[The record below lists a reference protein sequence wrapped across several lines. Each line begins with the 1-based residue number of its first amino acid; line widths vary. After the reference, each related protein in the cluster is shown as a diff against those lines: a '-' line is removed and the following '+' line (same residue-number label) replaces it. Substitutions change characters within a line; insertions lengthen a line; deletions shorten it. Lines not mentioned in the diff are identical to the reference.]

1 MSRIS
6 KFAARDTG
14 PSARIVGFFSHLR
27 FNNLKL
33 GVSEVETALTIL
45 DRINMSDPFEVRR
58 SLKPLCVGN
67 LDESRR
73 FEDLFDSYWMDSGRV
88 KQKVIPNGNVANEKE
103 MVSEAGDKAIDNSD
117 SSSSGAPSGPDEDTA
132 ILNDQREGELVAVEE
147 ASKMQKDLR
156 EFVTNQE
163 IDDAMEVAIK
173 IGKALRDKRSRRLVS
188 SKKGQVLDFRKTIRR
203 SLSTGGDPFKLINKS
218 KPDRPK
224 RIVALCDVSG
234 SMNVYSKIFLAF
246 LSALMRNDQNTDAYL
261 FHTELVRVTDALKD
275 ENTGRSMEKLSLLAN
290 GFGGGSRIGY
300 SIKKFSRTYARRFV
314 NSRSVIIIL
323 SDGYDSNNVN
333 DLVEALA
340 NLKKRGCKII
350 WLNPL
355 KGWKDYA
362 PVTASM
368 AASLPYLDLFSAANT
383 LNDLAALDEELE
395 KL

>member
-33 GVSEVETALTIL
+33 GVAEVETALTVL
-45 DRINMSDPFEVRR
+45 GQINTSDPFEVRR

-67 LDESRR
+67 LDEYRR

-88 KQKVIPNGNVANEKE
+88 KRKVIPHGTVPREEKK
-103 MVSEAGDKAIDNSD
+103 VSEAGDKATNNSE
-117 SSSSGAPSGPDEDTA
+117 SSSGAPNEPDEDTS
-132 ILNDQREGELVAVEE
+132 ILKEQIEGELVAVEE
-147 ASKMQKDLR
+147 ASKMHKDLR

-163 IDDAMEVAIK
+163 IDDAMEVAIR

-224 RIVALCDVSG
+224 RIVTLCDVSG

-246 LSALMRNDQNTDAYL
+246 LSALMRHDKNTDAYL
-261 FHTELVRVTDALKD
+261 FHTELVRVTDALRD

-290 GFGGGSRIGY
+290 GFGGGSRIGH
-300 SIKKFSRTYARRFV
+300 SIKKFSKTYARRFV
-314 NSRSVIIIL
+314 DSRSVVMIL
-323 SDGYDSNNVN
+323 SDGYDSSNVN

-340 NLKKRGCKII
+340 SLKKRGCKII

-368 AASLPYLDLFSAANT
+368 AASLPFLDLFCSANT
-383 LNDLAALDEELE
+383 LKDLADLEGALE

>member
-6 KFAARDTG
+6 KFAARDNG

-45 DRINMSDPFEVRR
+45 GRINLSDPFEVRR

-73 FEDLFDSYWMDSGRV
+73 FEDLFDSYWMDTGRV
-88 KQKVIPNGNVANEKE
+88 KRKVIPNGNVAGEEKK
-103 MVSEAGDKAIDNSD
+103 VSEVGDKAKDNSE
-117 SSSSGAPSGPDEDTA
+117 SSSGAQNEPDEETA

-147 ASKMQKDLR
+147 ASKMHKDLR

-163 IDDAMEVAIK
+163 IDDAMEVAIR
-173 IGKALRDKRSRRLVS
+173 IGKALRDKRSRRLVN
-188 SKKGQVLDFRKTIRR
+188 SKKGQALDFRKTIRR

-246 LSALMRNDQNTDAYL
+246 LSALMRNDKNTDAYL
-261 FHTELVRVTDALKD
+261 FHTELVRVTDALRD

-290 GFGGGSRIGY
+290 GFGGGSRIGH
-300 SIKKFSRTYARRFV
+300 SIKKFSKTYARRFV
-314 NSRSVIIIL
+314 NSRSVVMIL

-333 DLVEALA
+333 DLVKALT

>member
-6 KFAARDTG
+6 KFAARDNG

-45 DRINMSDPFEVRR
+45 GRINLSDPFEVRR

-73 FEDLFDSYWMDSGRV
+73 FEDLFDSYWMDTGRV
-88 KQKVIPNGNVANEKE
+88 KRKVIPNGNVASEEKK
-103 MVSEAGDKAIDNSD
+103 VSEVGDKATDNSE
-117 SSSSGAPSGPDEDTA
+117 SSSGAQNEPDEETA
-132 ILNDQREGELVAVEE
+132 FSNDQREGELVAVEE
-147 ASKMQKDLR
+147 ASKMHKDLR

-163 IDDAMEVAIK
+163 IDDAMEVAIR
-173 IGKALRDKRSRRLVS
+173 IGKALRDKRSRRLVN
-188 SKKGQVLDFRKTIRR
+188 SKKGQALDFRKTIRR

-246 LSALMRNDQNTDAYL
+246 LSALMRNDKNTDAYL
-261 FHTELVRVTDALKD
+261 FHTELVRVTDALRD

-290 GFGGGSRIGY
+290 GFGGGSRIGH
-300 SIKKFSRTYARRFV
+300 SIKKFSKTYARRFV
-314 NSRSVIIIL
+314 NSRSVVMIL

-333 DLVEALA
+333 DLVKALT

-368 AASLPYLDLFSAANT
+368 VASLPYLDLFSAANT

>member
-45 DRINMSDPFEVRR
+45 GRINLSDPFEVRR

-73 FEDLFDSYWMDSGRV
+73 FEDLFDSYWMDTGRV
-88 KQKVIPNGNVANEKE
+88 KRKVIPNGNVPSEEKK
-103 MVSEAGDKAIDNSD
+103 VSEVGDKATDNSE
-117 SSSSGAPSGPDEDTA
+117 SSSGAQNEPDEETA

-147 ASKMQKDLR
+147 ASKMHKDLR

-163 IDDAMEVAIK
+163 IDDAMEVAIR
-173 IGKALRDKRSRRLVS
+173 IGKALRDKRSRRLVN
-188 SKKGQVLDFRKTIRR
+188 SKKGQALDFRKTIRR

-246 LSALMRNDQNTDAYL
+246 LSALMRNDKNTDAYL
-261 FHTELVRVTDALKD
+261 FHTELVRVTDALRD

-290 GFGGGSRIGY
+290 GFGGGSRIGH
-300 SIKKFSRTYARRFV
+300 SIKKFSKTYARRFV
-314 NSRSVIIIL
+314 NSRSVVMIL

-333 DLVEALA
+333 DLVKALT

>member
-6 KFAARDTG
+6 KFAARDNG

-45 DRINMSDPFEVRR
+45 GRINLSDPFEVRR

-73 FEDLFDSYWMDSGRV
+73 FEDLFDSYWMDTGRV
-88 KQKVIPNGNVANEKE
+88 KRKVIPNGNVPSEEKK
-103 MVSEAGDKAIDNSD
+103 VSEVGDKATDNSE
-117 SSSSGAPSGPDEDTA
+117 SSSGAQNEPDEETA

-147 ASKMQKDLR
+147 ASKMHKDLR

-163 IDDAMEVAIK
+163 IDDAMEVAIR
-173 IGKALRDKRSRRLVS
+173 IGKALRDKRSRRLVN
-188 SKKGQVLDFRKTIRR
+188 SKKGQALDFRKTIRR

-246 LSALMRNDQNTDAYL
+246 LSALMRNDKNTDAYL
-261 FHTELVRVTDALKD
+261 FHTELVRVTDALRD

-290 GFGGGSRIGY
+290 GFGGGSRIGH
-300 SIKKFSRTYARRFV
+300 SIKKFSKTYARRFV
-314 NSRSVIIIL
+314 NSRSVIMIL

-333 DLVEALA
+333 DLVKALT

>member
-6 KFAARDTG
+6 KFAARDNG

-45 DRINMSDPFEVRR
+45 GRINLSDPFEVRR

-73 FEDLFDSYWMDSGRV
+73 FEDLFDSYWMDTGRV
-88 KQKVIPNGNVANEKE
+88 KRKVIPNGNVASEEKK
-103 MVSEAGDKAIDNSD
+103 VSEVGDKATDNSE
-117 SSSSGAPSGPDEDTA
+117 SSSGAQNEPDEETA
-132 ILNDQREGELVAVEE
+132 FSNDQREGELVAVEE
-147 ASKMQKDLR
+147 ASKMHKDLR

-163 IDDAMEVAIK
+163 IDDAMEVAIR

-261 FHTELVRVTDALKD
+261 FHTELVRVTEALKD

-300 SIKKFSRTYARRFV
+300 SIKKFSRTYARSFV

-333 DLVEALA
+333 DLVKALT

>member
-6 KFAARDTG
+6 KFAARDNG

-45 DRINMSDPFEVRR
+45 GRINLSDPFEVRR

-73 FEDLFDSYWMDSGRV
+73 FEDLFDSYWMDTGRV
-88 KQKVIPNGNVANEKE
+88 KRKVIPNGNVASEEKK
-103 MVSEAGDKAIDNSD
+103 VSEVGDKATDNSE
-117 SSSSGAPSGPDEDTA
+117 SSSGAQNEPDEETA
-132 ILNDQREGELVAVEE
+132 FSNDQREGELVAVEE
-147 ASKMQKDLR
+147 ASKMHKDLR

-163 IDDAMEVAIK
+163 IDDAMEVAIR
-173 IGKALRDKRSRRLVS
+173 IGKALRDKRSRRLVN
-188 SKKGQVLDFRKTIRR
+188 SKKGQALDFRKTIRR

-246 LSALMRNDQNTDAYL
+246 LSALMRNDKNTDAYL
-261 FHTELVRVTDALKD
+261 FHTELVRVTDALRD

-290 GFGGGSRIGY
+290 GFGGGSRIGH
-300 SIKKFSRTYARRFV
+300 SIKKFSKTYARRFV
-314 NSRSVIIIL
+314 NSRSVVMIL

-333 DLVEALA
+333 DLVKALT

>member
-6 KFAARDTG
+6 KFAARDNG

-45 DRINMSDPFEVRR
+45 GRINLSDPFEVRR

-73 FEDLFDSYWMDSGRV
+73 FEDLFDSYWMDTGRV
-88 KQKVIPNGNVANEKE
+88 KRKVIPNGNVASEEKK
-103 MVSEAGDKAIDNSD
+103 VSEVGDKAKDD
-117 SSSSGAPSGPDEDTA
+117 SESSSGAQNEPDEETA

-147 ASKMQKDLR
+147 ASKMHKDLR

-163 IDDAMEVAIK
+163 IDDAMEVAIR
-173 IGKALRDKRSRRLVS
+173 IGKALRDKRSRRLVN
-188 SKKGQVLDFRKTIRR
+188 SKKGQALDFRKTIRR

-246 LSALMRNDQNTDAYL
+246 LSALMRNDKNTDAYL
-261 FHTELVRVTDALKD
+261 FHTELVRVTDALRD

-290 GFGGGSRIGY
+290 GFGGGSRIGH
-300 SIKKFSRTYARRFV
+300 SIKKFSKTYARRFV
-314 NSRSVIIIL
+314 NSRSVIMIL

-333 DLVEALA
+333 DLVKALT

>member
-6 KFAARDTG
+6 KFAARDNG

-45 DRINMSDPFEVRR
+45 GRINLSDPFEVRR

-73 FEDLFDSYWMDSGRV
+73 FEDLFDSYWMDTGRV
-88 KQKVIPNGNVANEKE
+88 KRKVIPNGNVASEEKK
-103 MVSEAGDKAIDNSD
+103 VSEVGDKAKDNSE
-117 SSSSGAPSGPDEDTA
+117 SSSGAQNEPDEETA

-147 ASKMQKDLR
+147 ASKMHKDLR

-163 IDDAMEVAIK
+163 IDDAMEVAIR
-173 IGKALRDKRSRRLVS
+173 IGKALRDKRSRRLVN
-188 SKKGQVLDFRKTIRR
+188 SKKGQALDFRKTIRR

-246 LSALMRNDQNTDAYL
+246 LSALMRNDKNTDAYL
-261 FHTELVRVTDALKD
+261 FHTELVRVTDALRD

-290 GFGGGSRIGY
+290 GFGGGSRIGH
-300 SIKKFSRTYARRFV
+300 SIKKFSKTYARRFV
-314 NSRSVIIIL
+314 NSRSVIMIL

-333 DLVEALA
+333 DLVKALT

>member
-6 KFAARDTG
+6 KFAARDNG

-45 DRINMSDPFEVRR
+45 GRINLSDPFEVRR

-73 FEDLFDSYWMDSGRV
+73 FEDLFDSYWMDTGRV
-88 KQKVIPNGNVANEKE
+88 KRKVIPNGNVPSEEKK
-103 MVSEAGDKAIDNSD
+103 VSEVGDKAKDNSE
-117 SSSSGAPSGPDEDTA
+117 SSSGSQNEPDEETA

-147 ASKMQKDLR
+147 ASKMHKDLR

-163 IDDAMEVAIK
+163 IDDAMEVAIR
-173 IGKALRDKRSRRLVS
+173 IGKALRDKRSRRLVN
-188 SKKGQVLDFRKTIRR
+188 SKKGQALDFRKTIRR

-246 LSALMRNDQNTDAYL
+246 LSALMRNDKNTDAYL
-261 FHTELVRVTDALKD
+261 FHTELVRVTDALRD

-290 GFGGGSRIGY
+290 GFGGGSRIGH
-300 SIKKFSRTYARRFV
+300 SIKKFSKTYARRFV
-314 NSRSVIIIL
+314 NSRSVVMIL

-333 DLVEALA
+333 DLVKALT

>member
-6 KFAARDTG
+6 KFAARDNG

-45 DRINMSDPFEVRR
+45 GRINLSDPFEVRR

-73 FEDLFDSYWMDSGRV
+73 FEDLFDSYWMDTGRV
-88 KQKVIPNGNVANEKE
+88 KRKVIPNGNVASEEKK
-103 MVSEAGDKAIDNSD
+103 VSEVGDKAKDD
-117 SSSSGAPSGPDEDTA
+117 SESSSGAQNEPDEETA

-147 ASKMQKDLR
+147 ASKMHKDLR

-163 IDDAMEVAIK
+163 IDDAMEVAIR
-173 IGKALRDKRSRRLVS
+173 IGKALRDKRSRRLVN
-188 SKKGQVLDFRKTIRR
+188 SKKGQALDFRKTIRR

-246 LSALMRNDQNTDAYL
+246 LSALMRNDKNTDAYL
-261 FHTELVRVTDALKD
+261 FHTELVRVTDALRD

-290 GFGGGSRIGY
+290 GFGGGSRIGH
-300 SIKKFSRTYARRFV
+300 SIKKFSKTYARRFV
-314 NSRSVIIIL
+314 NSRSVVMIL

-333 DLVEALA
+333 DLVKALT

>member
-6 KFAARDTG
+6 KFAARDNG

-45 DRINMSDPFEVRR
+45 GRINLSDPFEVRR

-73 FEDLFDSYWMDSGRV
+73 FEDLFDSYWMDTGRV
-88 KQKVIPNGNVANEKE
+88 KRKVIPNGNVPSEEKK
-103 MVSEAGDKAIDNSD
+103 VSEIGDKATDNSE
-117 SSSSGAPSGPDEDTA
+117 SSSGAQNEPDEETA

-147 ASKMQKDLR
+147 ASKMHKDLR

-163 IDDAMEVAIK
+163 IDDAMEVAIR
-173 IGKALRDKRSRRLVS
+173 IGKALRDKRSRRLVN
-188 SKKGQVLDFRKTIRR
+188 SKKGQALDFRKTIRR

-246 LSALMRNDQNTDAYL
+246 LSALMRNDKNTDAYL
-261 FHTELVRVTDALKD
+261 FHTELVRVTDALRD

-290 GFGGGSRIGY
+290 GFGGGSRIGH
-300 SIKKFSRTYARRFV
+300 SIKKFSKTYARRFV
-314 NSRSVIIIL
+314 NSKSVVMIL

-333 DLVEALA
+333 DLVKALT

>member
-88 KQKVIPNGNVANEKE
+88 KQKVIPNGNVPNEKE
-103 MVSEAGDKAIDNSD
+103 MVSEVGDKAIDNSD
-117 SSSSGAPSGPDEDTA
+117 SSSGAPSEPDEDKP

-147 ASKMQKDLR
+147 VSKMQKDLR
-156 EFVTNQE
+156 EFVTNHE
-163 IDDAMEVAIK
+163 IDDAMEVAIR

-246 LSALMRNDQNTDAYL
+246 LSALMRNDKNTDAYL
-261 FHTELVRVTDALKD
+261 LHTELVRVTDALKD

-323 SDGYDSNNVN
+323 SDGYYSNNVN

>member
-88 KQKVIPNGNVANEKE
+88 KQKVIPNGNVPNEKE

-117 SSSSGAPSGPDEDTA
+117 SSSGAPSEPDEDKP
-132 ILNDQREGELVAVEE
+132 ILNDQ
-147 ASKMQKDLR
+147 KKDLR

-163 IDDAMEVAIK
+163 IDDAMEVAIR

-246 LSALMRNDQNTDAYL
+246 LSALMRNDQSTDAYL

>member
-6 KFAARDTG
+6 KFAARDNG

-45 DRINMSDPFEVRR
+45 GRINLSDPFEVRR

-73 FEDLFDSYWMDSGRV
+73 FEDLFDSYWMDTGRV
-88 KQKVIPNGNVANEKE
+88 KRKVIPNGNVPSEEKK
-103 MVSEAGDKAIDNSD
+103 VSEIGDKATDNSE
-117 SSSSGAPSGPDEDTA
+117 SSSGAQNEPDEETA

-147 ASKMQKDLR
+147 ASKMHKDLR

-163 IDDAMEVAIK
+163 IDDAMEVAIR
-173 IGKALRDKRSRRLVS
+173 IGKALRDKRSRRLVN
-188 SKKGQVLDFRKTIRR
+188 SKKGQALDFRKTIRR

-246 LSALMRNDQNTDAYL
+246 LSALMRNDKNTDAYL
-261 FHTELVRVTDALKD
+261 FHTELVRVTDALRD

-290 GFGGGSRIGY
+290 GFGGGSRIGH
-300 SIKKFSRTYARRFV
+300 SIKKFSKTYARRFV
-314 NSRSVIIIL
+314 NSRSVVMIL

-333 DLVEALA
+333 DLVKALT

>member
-6 KFAARDTG
+6 KFAARDNG

-45 DRINMSDPFEVRR
+45 GRINLSDPFEVRR

-73 FEDLFDSYWMDSGRV
+73 FEDLFDSYWMDTGRV
-88 KQKVIPNGNVANEKE
+88 KRKVIPNGNVPSEEKK
-103 MVSEAGDKAIDNSD
+103 VSEIGDKATDNSE
-117 SSSSGAPSGPDEDTA
+117 SSSGAQNEPDEETA

-147 ASKMQKDLR
+147 ASKMHKDLR

-163 IDDAMEVAIK
+163 IDDAMEVAIR
-173 IGKALRDKRSRRLVS
+173 IGKALRDKRSRRLVN
-188 SKKGQVLDFRKTIRR
+188 SKKGQALDFRKTIRR

-246 LSALMRNDQNTDAYL
+246 LSALMRNDKNTDAYL
-261 FHTELVRVTDALKD
+261 FHTELVRVTDALRD

-290 GFGGGSRIGY
+290 GFGGGSRIGH
-300 SIKKFSRTYARRFV
+300 SIKKFSKTYARRFV
-314 NSRSVIIIL
+314 NSRSVIMIL

-333 DLVEALA
+333 DLVKALT

>member
-6 KFAARDTG
+6 KFAARDNG

-45 DRINMSDPFEVRR
+45 GRINLSDPFEVRR

-73 FEDLFDSYWMDSGRV
+73 FEDLFDSYWMDTGRV
-88 KQKVIPNGNVANEKE
+88 KRKVIPNGNVPSEEKK
-103 MVSEAGDKAIDNSD
+103 VSEVGDKATDNSE
-117 SSSSGAPSGPDEDTA
+117 SSSGAQNEPDEETA
-132 ILNDQREGELVAVEE
+132 ILNDQIEGELVAVEE
-147 ASKMQKDLR
+147 ASKMHKDLR
-156 EFVTNQE
+156 EFVANQE
-163 IDDAMEVAIK
+163 IDDAMEVAIR
-173 IGKALRDKRSRRLVS
+173 IGKALRDKRSRRLVN
-188 SKKGQVLDFRKTIRR
+188 SKKGQALDFRKTIRR

-246 LSALMRNDQNTDAYL
+246 LSALMRNDKNTDAYL
-261 FHTELVRVTDALKD
+261 FHTELVRVTDALRD

-290 GFGGGSRIGY
+290 GFGGGSRIGH
-300 SIKKFSRTYARRFV
+300 SIKKFSKTYARRFV
-314 NSRSVIIIL
+314 NSKSVVMIL

-333 DLVEALA
+333 DLVKALT

>member
-6 KFAARDTG
+6 KFAARDNG

-45 DRINMSDPFEVRR
+45 GRINLSDPFEVRR

-73 FEDLFDSYWMDSGRV
+73 FEDLFDSYWMDTGRV
-88 KQKVIPNGNVANEKE
+88 KRKVIPNGNVASEEKK
-103 MVSEAGDKAIDNSD
+103 VSEVGDKAKDNSE
-117 SSSSGAPSGPDEDTA
+117 SSSSAQNEPDEETA
-132 ILNDQREGELVAVEE
+132 ILNDQKEGELVAVEE
-147 ASKMQKDLR
+147 ASKMHKDLR

-163 IDDAMEVAIK
+163 IDDAMEVAIR
-173 IGKALRDKRSRRLVS
+173 IGKALRDKRSRRLVN
-188 SKKGQVLDFRKTIRR
+188 SKKGQALDFRKTIRR

-246 LSALMRNDQNTDAYL
+246 LSALMRNDKNTDAYL
-261 FHTELVRVTDALKD
+261 FHTELVRVTDALRD

-290 GFGGGSRIGY
+290 GFGGGSRIGH
-300 SIKKFSRTYARRFV
+300 SIKKFSKTYARRFV
-314 NSRSVIIIL
+314 NSRSVIMIL

-333 DLVEALA
+333 DLVKALT

>member
-45 DRINMSDPFEVRR
+45 GRINLSDPFEVRR

-73 FEDLFDSYWMDSGRV
+73 FEDLFDSYWMDTGRV
-88 KQKVIPNGNVANEKE
+88 KRKVIPNGNVPSEEKK
-103 MVSEAGDKAIDNSD
+103 VSEVGDKATDNSE
-117 SSSSGAPSGPDEDTA
+117 SSSGAQNEPDEETA
-132 ILNDQREGELVAVEE
+132 ILNDQIEGELVAVEE
-147 ASKMQKDLR
+147 ASKMHKDLR

-163 IDDAMEVAIK
+163 IDDAMEVAIR
-173 IGKALRDKRSRRLVS
+173 IGKALRDKRSRRLVN
-188 SKKGQVLDFRKTIRR
+188 SKKGQALDFRKTIRR

-246 LSALMRNDQNTDAYL
+246 LSALMRNDKNTDAYL
-261 FHTELVRVTDALKD
+261 FHTELVRVTDALRD

-290 GFGGGSRIGY
+290 GFGGGSRIGH
-300 SIKKFSRTYARRFV
+300 SIKKFSKTYARRFV
-314 NSRSVIIIL
+314 NSKSVVMIL

-333 DLVEALA
+333 DLVKALT

>member
-6 KFAARDTG
+6 KFAARDNG

-45 DRINMSDPFEVRR
+45 GRINLSDPFEVRR

-73 FEDLFDSYWMDSGRV
+73 FEDLFDSYWMDTGRV
-88 KQKVIPNGNVANEKE
+88 KRKVIPNGNVAGEEKK
-103 MVSEAGDKAIDNSD
+103 VSEVGDKAKDNSE
-117 SSSSGAPSGPDEDTA
+117 SSSGAQNEPDEETA

-147 ASKMQKDLR
+147 ASKMHKDLR

-163 IDDAMEVAIK
+163 IDDAMEVAIR
-173 IGKALRDKRSRRLVS
+173 IGKALRDKRSRRLVN
-188 SKKGQVLDFRKTIRR
+188 SKKGQALDFRKTIRR

-246 LSALMRNDQNTDAYL
+246 LSALMRNDKNTDAYL
-261 FHTELVRVTDALKD
+261 FHTELVRVTDALRD

-290 GFGGGSRIGY
+290 GFGGGSRIGH
-300 SIKKFSRTYARRFV
+300 SIKKFSKTYARRFV
-314 NSRSVIIIL
+314 NSRSVIMIL

-333 DLVEALA
+333 DLVKALT

>member
-14 PSARIVGFFSHLR
+14 PSARIIGFFSHLR

-45 DRINMSDPFEVRR
+45 GRINLSDPFEVRR

-67 LDESRR
+67 QDEARR
-73 FEDLFDSYWMDSGRV
+73 FEDLFNSYWMDSGRV
-88 KQKVIPNGNVANEKE
+88 KRKVIPNGNVASEEKK
-103 MVSEAGDKAIDNSD
+103 VSEVGDKATDNSE
-117 SSSSGAPSGPDEDTA
+117 SSSGAQNEPDEETA

-147 ASKMQKDLR
+147 ASKMHKDLR

-163 IDDAMEVAIK
+163 IDDAMEVAIR
-173 IGKALRDKRSRRLVS
+173 IGKALRDKRSRRLVN
-188 SKKGQVLDFRKTIRR
+188 SKKGQALDFRKTIRR

-246 LSALMRNDQNTDAYL
+246 LSALMRNDKNTDAYL
-261 FHTELVRVTDALKD
+261 FHTELVRVTDALRD

-290 GFGGGSRIGY
+290 GFGGGSRIGH
-300 SIKKFSRTYARRFV
+300 SIKKFSKTYARRFV
-314 NSRSVIIIL
+314 NSRSVVMIL

-333 DLVEALA
+333 DLVKALT

>member
-6 KFAARDTG
+6 KFAARDNG

-45 DRINMSDPFEVRR
+45 GRINLSDPFEVRR

-73 FEDLFDSYWMDSGRV
+73 FEDLFDSYWMDTGRV
-88 KQKVIPNGNVANEKE
+88 KRKVIPNGNVPSEEKK
-103 MVSEAGDKAIDNSD
+103 VSEVGDKAIDD
-117 SSSSGAPSGPDEDTA
+117 SESSSGAQNEPDEETA
-132 ILNDQREGELVAVEE
+132 ILNDQKEGELVAVEE
-147 ASKMQKDLR
+147 ASKMHKDLR

-163 IDDAMEVAIK
+163 IDDAMEVAIR
-173 IGKALRDKRSRRLVS
+173 IGKALRDKRSRRLVNS
-188 SKKGQVLDFRKTIRR
+188 RKGQALDFRKTIRR

-218 KPDRPK
+218 KPNRPK

-246 LSALMRNDQNTDAYL
+246 LSALMRNDKNTDAYL
-261 FHTELVRVTDALKD
+261 FHTELVRVTDALRD

-290 GFGGGSRIGY
+290 GFGGGSRIGH
-300 SIKKFSRTYARRFV
+300 SIKKFSKTYARRFV
-314 NSRSVIIIL
+314 NSRSVIMIL

-333 DLVEALA
+333 DLVKALT

>member
-1 MSRIS
+1 
-6 KFAARDTG
+6 
-14 PSARIVGFFSHLR
+14 
-27 FNNLKL
+27 
-33 GVSEVETALTIL
+33 
-45 DRINMSDPFEVRR
+45 MSDPFEVRR

-88 KQKVIPNGNVANEKE
+88 KQKVIPNGNVPNEKE

-117 SSSSGAPSGPDEDTA
+117 SSSGAPSEPDEDTP

-163 IDDAMEVAIK
+163 IDDAMEVAIR

>member
-6 KFAARDTG
+6 KFAARDNG

-45 DRINMSDPFEVRR
+45 GRINLSDPFEVRR

-73 FEDLFDSYWMDSGRV
+73 FEDLFDSYWMDTGRV
-88 KQKVIPNGNVANEKE
+88 KRKVIPNSNVASEEKK
-103 MVSEAGDKAIDNSD
+103 VSEVGDKAKDD
-117 SSSSGAPSGPDEDTA
+117 SESSSGAQNEPDEETA

-147 ASKMQKDLR
+147 ASKMHKDLR

-163 IDDAMEVAIK
+163 IDDAMEVAIR
-173 IGKALRDKRSRRLVS
+173 IGKALRDKRSRRLVN
-188 SKKGQVLDFRKTIRR
+188 SKKGQALDFRKTIRR

-246 LSALMRNDQNTDAYL
+246 LSALMRNDKNTDAYL
-261 FHTELVRVTDALKD
+261 FHTELVRVTDALRD

-290 GFGGGSRIGY
+290 GFGGGSRIGH
-300 SIKKFSRTYARRFV
+300 SIKKFSKTYARRFV
-314 NSRSVIIIL
+314 NSRSVIMIL

-333 DLVEALA
+333 DLVKALT

>member
-6 KFAARDTG
+6 KFAARDNG

-45 DRINMSDPFEVRR
+45 GRINLSDPFEVRR

-73 FEDLFDSYWMDSGRV
+73 FEDLFDSYWMDTGRV
-88 KQKVIPNGNVANEKE
+88 KRKVIPNGNVASEEKK
-103 MVSEAGDKAIDNSD
+103 VSEVGDKAKDD
-117 SSSSGAPSGPDEDTA
+117 SESSSGAQNEPDEETA

-147 ASKMQKDLR
+147 ASKMHKDLR

-163 IDDAMEVAIK
+163 IDDAMEVAIR
-173 IGKALRDKRSRRLVS
+173 IGKALRDKRSRRLVN
-188 SKKGQVLDFRKTIRR
+188 SKKGQALDFRKTIRR

-246 LSALMRNDQNTDAYL
+246 LSALMRNDKNTDAYL
-261 FHTELVRVTDALKD
+261 FHTELVRVTDALRD

-290 GFGGGSRIGY
+290 GFGGGSRIGH
-300 SIKKFSRTYARRFV
+300 SIKKFSKTYARRFV
-314 NSRSVIIIL
+314 NSSSVVMIL

-333 DLVEALA
+333 DLVKALT

>member
-88 KQKVIPNGNVANEKE
+88 KQKVIPNGNVPNEKE
-103 MVSEAGDKAIDNSD
+103 MVSEAGDKAIDKSD
-117 SSSSGAPSGPDEDTA
+117 SSSGAPSEPDEDKP

-147 ASKMQKDLR
+147 ASKMQKDLG

-163 IDDAMEVAIK
+163 IDDATEVAIR

-188 SKKGQVLDFRKTIRR
+188 SKKGQVLDFRKTFRR

-368 AASLPYLDLFSAANT
+368 AASLHYLDLFSAANT
-383 LNDLAALDEELE
+383 LHDLGALDEELE

>member
-6 KFAARDTG
+6 KFAARDNG

-45 DRINMSDPFEVRR
+45 GRINLSDPFEVRR

-73 FEDLFDSYWMDSGRV
+73 FEDLFDSYWMDTGRV
-88 KQKVIPNGNVANEKE
+88 KRKVIPNGNVASEEKK
-103 MVSEAGDKAIDNSD
+103 VSEVGDKVKDNSE
-117 SSSSGAPSGPDEDTA
+117 SSSGAQNEPDEETA
-132 ILNDQREGELVAVEE
+132 FSNDQREGELVAVEE
-147 ASKMQKDLR
+147 ASKMHKDLR

-163 IDDAMEVAIK
+163 IDDAMEVAIR

-246 LSALMRNDQNTDAYL
+246 LSALMRNDQNTDAYV
-261 FHTELVRVTDALKD
+261 FHTELVRVTDALRD
-275 ENTGRSMEKLSLLAN
+275 ENTGRSMEKLSLIAN
-290 GFGGGSRIGY
+290 GFGGGSRIGS
-300 SIKKFSRTYARRFV
+300 SIKKFSKTYARRFV
-314 NSRSVIIIL
+314 NSRSVVMIL
-323 SDGYDSNNVN
+323 SDGYDSNNAN
-333 DLVEALA
+333 DLVEALK
-340 NLKKRGCKII
+340 NLRKRGCKII

-368 AASLPYLDLFSAANT
+368 AASLPYLDLFCPANT
-383 LNDLAALDEELE
+383 LKDLADLEGALA

>member
-6 KFAARDTG
+6 KFAARDNG

-45 DRINMSDPFEVRR
+45 GRINLSDPFEVRR

-73 FEDLFDSYWMDSGRV
+73 FEDLFDSYWMDTGRV
-88 KQKVIPNGNVANEKE
+88 KRKVIPNGNVPSEEKK
-103 MVSEAGDKAIDNSD
+103 VSEVGDKATDNSE
-117 SSSSGAPSGPDEDTA
+117 SSSGAQNEPDEETA

-147 ASKMQKDLR
+147 ASKMHKDLR

-163 IDDAMEVAIK
+163 IDDAMEVAIR
-173 IGKALRDKRSRRLVS
+173 IGKALRDKRSRRLVN
-188 SKKGQVLDFRKTIRR
+188 SKKGQALDFRKTIRR

-246 LSALMRNDQNTDAYL
+246 LSALMRNDKNTDAYL
-261 FHTELVRVTDALKD
+261 FHTELVRVTDALRD

-290 GFGGGSRIGY
+290 GFGGGSRIGH
-300 SIKKFSRTYARRFV
+300 SIKKFSKTYARRFV
-314 NSRSVIIIL
+314 NSKSVVMIL

-333 DLVEALA
+333 DLVKALT

>member
-6 KFAARDTG
+6 KFAARDNG

-45 DRINMSDPFEVRR
+45 GRINLSDPFEVRR

-73 FEDLFDSYWMDSGRV
+73 FEDLFDSYWMDTGRV
-88 KQKVIPNGNVANEKE
+88 KRKVIPNGNVPSEEKK
-103 MVSEAGDKAIDNSD
+103 VSEVGDKAKDNSE
-117 SSSSGAPSGPDEDTA
+117 SSSGAQNEPDEETA

-147 ASKMQKDLR
+147 ASKMHKDLR

-163 IDDAMEVAIK
+163 IDDAMEVAIR
-173 IGKALRDKRSRRLVS
+173 IGKALRDKRSRRLVN
-188 SKKGQVLDFRKTIRR
+188 SKKGQALDFRKTIRR

-246 LSALMRNDQNTDAYL
+246 LSALMRNDKNTDAYL
-261 FHTELVRVTDALKD
+261 FHTELVRVTDALRD

-290 GFGGGSRIGY
+290 GFGGGSRIGH
-300 SIKKFSRTYARRFV
+300 SIKKFSKTYARRFV
-314 NSRSVIIIL
+314 NSSSVVMIL

-333 DLVEALA
+333 DLVKALT

>member
-6 KFAARDTG
+6 KFAARDNG

-45 DRINMSDPFEVRR
+45 GRINLSDPFEVRR

-73 FEDLFDSYWMDSGRV
+73 FEDLFDSYWMDNGRV
-88 KQKVIPNGNVANEKE
+88 KRKVIPNGNVASEEKK
-103 MVSEAGDKAIDNSD
+103 VSEVGDKATDNSE
-117 SSSSGAPSGPDEDTA
+117 SSSGAQNEPDEETA
-132 ILNDQREGELVAVEE
+132 FSNDQREGELVAVEE
-147 ASKMQKDLR
+147 ASKMHKDLR

-163 IDDAMEVAIK
+163 IDDAMEVAIR
-173 IGKALRDKRSRRLVS
+173 IGKALRDKRSRRLVN
-188 SKKGQVLDFRKTIRR
+188 SKKGQALDFRKTIRR

-246 LSALMRNDQNTDAYL
+246 LSALMRNDKNTDAYL
-261 FHTELVRVTDALKD
+261 FHTELVRVTDALRD

-290 GFGGGSRIGY
+290 GFGGGSRIGH
-300 SIKKFSRTYARRFV
+300 SIKKFSKTYARRFV
-314 NSRSVIIIL
+314 NSRSVVMIL

-333 DLVEALA
+333 DLVKALT

-368 AASLPYLDLFSAANT
+368 VASLPYLDLFSAANT

>member
-6 KFAARDTG
+6 KFAARDDG

-45 DRINMSDPFEVRR
+45 GRINLSDPFEVRR

-73 FEDLFDSYWMDSGRV
+73 FEDLFDSYWMDTGRV
-88 KQKVIPNGNVANEKE
+88 KRKVIPNGNVPSEEKK
-103 MVSEAGDKAIDNSD
+103 VSEIGDKATDNSE
-117 SSSSGAPSGPDEDTA
+117 SSSGAQNEPDEETA

-147 ASKMQKDLR
+147 ASKMHKDLR

-163 IDDAMEVAIK
+163 IDDAMEVAIR
-173 IGKALRDKRSRRLVS
+173 IGKALRDKRSRRLVN
-188 SKKGQVLDFRKTIRR
+188 SKKGQALDFRKTIRR

-246 LSALMRNDQNTDAYL
+246 LSALMRNDKNTDAYL
-261 FHTELVRVTDALKD
+261 FHTELVRVTDALRD

-290 GFGGGSRIGY
+290 GFGGGSRIGH
-300 SIKKFSRTYARRFV
+300 SIKKFSKTYARRFV
-314 NSRSVIIIL
+314 NSKSVVMIL

-333 DLVEALA
+333 DLVKALT

>member
-6 KFAARDTG
+6 KFAARDNG

-45 DRINMSDPFEVRR
+45 GRINLSDPFEVRR

-73 FEDLFDSYWMDSGRV
+73 FEDLFDSYWMDTGRV
-88 KQKVIPNGNVANEKE
+88 KRKVIPNGNVASEEKK
-103 MVSEAGDKAIDNSD
+103 VSEVGDKATDNSE
-117 SSSSGAPSGPDEDTA
+117 SSSGAQNEPDEETA

-147 ASKMQKDLR
+147 ASKMHKDLR

-163 IDDAMEVAIK
+163 IDDAMEVAIR
-173 IGKALRDKRSRRLVS
+173 IGKALREKRSRRLVN
-188 SKKGQVLDFRKTIRR
+188 SKKGQALDFRKTIRR

-218 KPDRPK
+218 KPNRPK

-246 LSALMRNDQNTDAYL
+246 LSALMRNDKNTDAYL
-261 FHTELVRVTDALKD
+261 FHTELVRVTDALRD

-290 GFGGGSRIGY
+290 GFGGGSRIGH
-300 SIKKFSRTYARRFV
+300 SIKKFSKTYARRFV
-314 NSRSVIIIL
+314 NSRSVVMIL

-333 DLVEALA
+333 DLVKALT